1 MGKTT
6 SHPWHRS
13 PARQKLGLRSRIAD
27 HGRRRVVWPDRLH
40 RSNLPPS
47 LPYDVRQRQPDT
59 LPDRVHLRCR
69 LHPSSPIPWRGR
81 YCLQLNSGRN
91 CYAVSAPLF
100 IYLLHRKREPMA
112 ESRRCSRPVV
122 CFSYNRPIVRDVSFS
137 LMPGTITGIIGPNG
151 SGKTTILRLLDG
163 IIAPLSGEV
172 VLRGN
177 TPLSSLKRKEIAR
190 HIAMVPQNGG
200 SYFYQTVF
208 QFAIQG
214 RSPHLSLM
222 GFESMRDEEIAREV
236 LEMTQLSHYLD
247 ARVSELSGGEKQ
259 RCCWRGLW
267 HNRPRYCS
275 LTNSRQI
282 WTSTTRWS

>member
-1 MGKTT
+1 MLE
-6 SHPWHRS
+6 
-13 PARQKLGLRSRIAD
+13 AR
-27 HGRRRVVWPDRLH
+27 H
-40 RSNLPPS
+40 
-47 LPYDVRQRQPDT
+47 
-59 LPDRVHLRCR
+59 
-69 LHPSSPIPWRGR
+69 
-81 YCLQLNSGRN
+81 
-91 CYAVSAPLF
+91 
-100 IYLLHRKREPMA
+100 
-112 ESRRCSRPVV
+112 V

-259 RCCWRGLW
+259 RLLLARALAQQTEILLLDEFTANLDINYQVELMRLVRRITREKRLATLVVSHEINILGTFCDRVILMSQGVIRHQGSVQEVMTKEHLKQLFGLDFTV
-267 HNRPRYCS
+267 RPLPGGRMEV
-275 LTNSRQI
+275 LPTIQ
-282 WTSTTRWS
+282 